1 MRGIPASV
9 SAAANRSTNLETCT
23 ASRMSAQLSECSE
36 RSHTIA
42 LAAGVTFHDRFF
54 DNGAYQDVALF
65 VLITRDRRTPPSA
78 APSLGPEPR

>member
-1 MRGIPASV
+1 MFSYD
-9 SAAANRSTNLETCT
+9 STGGR
-23 ASRMSAQLSECSE
+23 A
-36 RSHTIA
+36 
-42 LAAGVTFHDRFF
+42 FHDRFF

>member
-1 MRGIPASV
+1 
-9 SAAANRSTNLETCT
+9 
-23 ASRMSAQLSECSE
+23 MSAQLSESSE

-42 LAAGVTFHDRFF
+42 LAAGPSHDRFF